1 MSAFDGNRD
10 GFVNRLEAND
20 QREFQQ
26 GDRNRDGALNFQ
38 EFARTD
44 SKLIDTS
51 WRSISAHSFLLSKQ
65 IHVNSANTI
74 QTVMV

>member
-10 GFVNRLEAND
+10 GIINRLEGND

-26 GDRNRDGALNFQ
+26 GDQNRDGALNFQ

-51 WRSISAHSFLLSKQ
+51 
-65 IHVNSANTI
+65 
-74 QTVMV
+74 